1 MDLLPV
7 FLAGPLVAAVG
18 IVAVFFVMR
27 RRAVDKKS
35 MYSARRSQI
44 ERKVRAARQ
53 RTLAPT
59 GRRTKEDTAAA
70 APAMEF
76 GMEAKPAAP
85 TATWATPPA
94 APQQTWA
101 SPPAAAPQETWA
113 SPPAASPADT
123 WATPA
128 ASAPAAPSA
137 PAPVQQPW
145 DVGPTAPPPTPTY
158 APPPEPAYTP
168 PAPEPAYSPPPVDSS
183 WTPAPAEPSTI
194 PPPMETAAAVP
205 AGGQASWEVVGQ
217 AAPAAE
223 PETDKKSKKDREKEK
238 SSTGGAWQLA
248 SGMAPGDEADDDV
261 VKRPSATMA
270 IAQYAILVVGLV
282 MVLIGVIVMIG
293 NSSQ

>member
-1 MDLLPV
+1 MDLLPI

-59 GRRTKEDTAAA
+59 GRRSKDETAMAT

-94 APQQTWA
+94 AA
-101 SPPAAAPQETWA
+101 QETWA
-113 SPPAASPADT
+113 SPPASAPAASPGDT

-128 ASAPAAPSA
+128 ASAPAAPIA
-137 PAPVQQPW
+137 PTPVQQPW
-145 DVGPTAPPPTPTY
+145 DVGPTAPAPAPAY
-158 APPPEPAYTP
+158 GPPPEPAYAP
-168 PAPEPAYSPPPVDSS
+168 PPTEPAYSPPEPAYSPPPVDSS
-183 WTPAPAEPSTI
+183 WTPAPAETI
-194 PPPMETAAAVP
+194 PPPMETAASVP

-223 PETDKKSKKDREKEK
+223 PETDKKSKKDKDKEK
-238 SSTGGAWQLA
+238 SATGAWQLA
-248 SGMAPGDEADDDV
+248 SGMAPGEEADDEVD
-261 VKRPSATMA
+261 KRPSATMA